1 MMIYRDC
8 KVQSFFYIAI
18 QHLTG
23 QKGVVSLRGNSFFK
37 RKKHSGYENPNASGK
52 M

>member
-23 QKGVVSLRGNSFFK
+23 QKNLPLWGRLIAVRRDG
-37 RKKHSGYENPNASGK
+37 
-52 M
+52 